1 MRYPDFSKPFD
12 IYTDASDTQL
22 GGVITQDG
30 WPIAFYSRKINSVQI
45 NYTTIEKELLSAVE
59 ISQEYRHMLLGS
71 QCRFYCDHK
80 NLGFNNFR
88 SERVRRWRSTLEEF
102 DYVFKYHPGKD
113 NEIAD
118 MLSRY
123 PMTRVDPD
131 ILEEVMAIDIEDLF
145 SVNLKK
151 IAASQKKEPSLLKK
165 LKTPKNYDFQNIE
178 NRDVITRK
186 GKIILTE
193 ETFLRILEWYHT
205 NLCHPG
211 QNRTFSTLNSTYYF
225 PNMEA
230 RVREYIDDCQVC
242 KKNKVHSQKYGEL
255 PLSEMQADPWEIIQI
270 DLFGPWTF
278 IDKDGIDRK
287 IRGLSIIDVATHWPE
302 LRAYSSK

>member
-1 MRYPDFSKPFD
+1 M
-12 IYTDASDTQL
+12 
-22 GGVITQDG
+22 
-30 WPIAFYSRKINSVQI
+30 
-45 NYTTIEKELLSAVE
+45 
-59 ISQEYRHMLLGS
+59 
-71 QCRFYCDHK
+71 
-80 NLGFNNFR
+80 
-88 SERVRRWRSTLEEF
+88 
-102 DYVFKYHPGKD
+102 
-113 NEIAD
+113 
-118 MLSRY
+118 
-123 PMTRVDPD
+123 
-131 ILEEVMAIDIEDLF
+131 
-145 SVNLKK
+145 
-151 IAASQKKEPSLLKK
+151 
-165 LKTPKNYDFQNIE
+165 
-178 NRDVITRK
+178 ITRK

-225 PNMEA
+225 PNIEA

-287 IRGLSIIDVATHWPE
+287 ICGLTIIDVATRWPE
-302 LRAYSSK
+302 LRAYSSKRSEDISMIIDQEWFSRYPRPRVAIFDNGSEFSSELRELLASYGVKPKPTTIKNP